1 MKKNKIKLLVI
12 FLILTFLNST
22 PSGAY
27 EGLVSVTAENEELT
41 SVLYKLAEDYD
52 LNIVISKSIA
62 GSVTVKLSDVT
73 LDDALTVI
81 LQPNNYAYSIQGDV
95 VSVYSYSEFQQIER
109 FSPLITKVFTLEN
122 SDVSSLRRTFQSM
135 KSTRGKM
142 ELNLKGNQVI
152 VTDTPDKIKQ
162 FGVVLEKLDT
172 KRELKKYKLNYAD
185 ASEVIDKIAQLIP
198 EDRGD
203 VFLDE
208 RTNSIVVKAATPLLQ
223 NIDELIEG
231 WDVQHKQV
239 LIEAK
244 ILEVTLDNNLKF
256 GVDWEYESPDTASK
270 GEPAKLDLKGAFP
283 VDLTDGGT
291 FQIGTLSSDDYQA
304 TLEMLES
311 NSNTEVLS
319 SPRIV
324 VIDNHE
330 ANILVGSEEPYIT
343 TSTDP
348 DTGWV
353 YEETKFKSVGLKLV
367 VTPKID
373 EDNYIT
379 MIVHPEVSTARRVA
393 EVDNAL
399 AIDTTQ
405 ADTTMM
411 VKDGETIVLGGL
423 MKDTKSTTEKKIP
436 FLGDIPILG
445 WFFRSTEKEV
455 KKTEI
460 LIFITPHI
468 LTNENRESVSRKEI
482 EAIMERTQTS
492 FDLICEEVDFEQE
505 EPSY

>member
-1 MKKNKIKLLVI
+1 M
-12 FLILTFLNST
+12 
-22 PSGAY
+22 
-27 EGLVSVTAENEELT
+27 
-41 SVLYKLAEDYD
+41 
-52 LNIVISKSIA
+52 
-62 GSVTVKLSDVT
+62 
-73 LDDALTVI
+73 
-81 LQPNNYAYSIQGDV
+81 
-95 VSVYSYSEFQQIER
+95 
-109 FSPLITKVFTLEN
+109 
-122 SDVSSLRRTFQSM
+122 
-135 KSTRGKM
+135 
-142 ELNLKGNQVI
+142 
-152 VTDTPDKIKQ
+152 
-162 FGVVLEKLDT
+162 
-172 KRELKKYKLNYAD
+172 
-185 ASEVIDKIAQLIP
+185 
-198 EDRGD
+198 
-203 VFLDE
+203 
-208 RTNSIVVKAATPLLQ
+208 
-223 NIDELIEG
+223 
-231 WDVQHKQV
+231 
-239 LIEAK
+239 
-244 ILEVTLDNNLKF
+244 
-256 GVDWEYESPDTASK
+256 
-270 GEPAKLDLKGAFP
+270 
-283 VDLTDGGT
+283 TDGGT

-319 SPRIV
+319 SPRVV

-411 VKDGETIVLGGL
+411 VRDGETIVLGGL

-468 LTNENRESVSRKEI
+468 LTNENRVDVCRKEI
-482 EAIMERTQTS
+482 EGVMERTQTS

>member
-1 MKKNKIKLLVI
+1 MKKRQILFLLI
-12 FLILTFLNST
+12 ILTFILF
-22 PSGAY
+22 SGNYSKAY
-27 EGLVSVTAENEELT
+27 QGLVSISAENEELST
-41 SVLYKLAEDYD
+41 VLYKLAEDYD
-52 LNIVISKSIA
+52 LNIVISKSVS
-62 GSVTVKLSDVT
+62 GNVTVKLSDVT
-73 LDDALTVI
+73 LEDALTAI
-81 LQPNNYAYSIQGDV
+81 LQPNNYAFSIEGDV

-109 FSPLITKVFTLEN
+109 FSPLVTKVFTLQN
-122 SDVSSLRRTFQSM
+122 TDVSSLRRTFQSM
-135 KSTRGKM
+135 KSSRGKM

-152 VTDTPDKIKQ
+152 ITDTPDKIKQ
-162 FGVVLEKLDT
+162 FERVLKELDT
-172 KRELKKYKLNYAD
+172 RRELKKYKLKYAEAAD
-185 ASEVIDKIAQLIP
+185 VIDKISQLIP

-223 NIDELIEG
+223 NVDELVKG

-239 LIEAK
+239 MIEAK
-244 ILEVTLDNNLKF
+244 ILEVTLDNNLQL
-256 GVDWEYESPDTASK
+256 GIDWEYDSPDTAKK
-270 GEPAKLDLKGAFP
+270 GEPAKVDLKGEFP
-283 VDLTDGGT
+283 LDLTDGGI
-291 FQIGTLSSDDYQA
+291 FQIGTLSSDDYQV
-304 TLEMLES
+304 TLEMLET

-319 SPRIV
+319 SPRVV

-330 ANILVGSEEPYIT
+330 ASILVGSEEPYIT

-353 YEETKFKSVGLKLV
+353 YEETQFKNVGLQLI

-379 MIVHPEVSTARRVA
+379 MTVHPEVSTARRVA

-411 VKDGETIVLGGL
+411 VRDGETIVLGGL
-423 MKDTKSTTEKKIP
+423 MKDTKSNTDKKIP
-436 FLGDIPILG
+436 ILGDIPILG
-445 WFFRSTEKEV
+445 YLFRSTEQET

-460 LIFITPHI
+460 LVFITPHI
-468 LTNENRESVSRKEI
+468 LTNENREEISAQEI
-482 EAIMERTQTS
+482 EDVMERSQTT

-505 EPSY
+505 ETTF

>member
-1 MKKNKIKLLVI
+1 MKKNKIVFFSI
-12 FLILTFLNST
+12 VLILMFLNS
-22 PSGAY
+22 SLGSAY
-27 EGLVSVTAENEELT
+27 QGLVSVSAENEEL
-41 SVLYKLAEDYD
+41 SNVLYKIAEDYD
-52 LNIVISKSIA
+52 LNIVISKSIT
-62 GSVTVKLSDVT
+62 GSVTVKLSDVS
-73 LDDALTVI
+73 LEDALTAI
-81 LQPNNYAYSIQGDV
+81 LQPNNYAYSIEADV
-95 VSVYSYSEFQQIER
+95 VSVYSYAEFQQIER
-109 FSPLITKVFTLEN
+109 FSPLTTRVFTLEN
-122 SDVSSLRRTFQSM
+122 ADVSSLRRTFQSM

-152 VTDTPDKIKQ
+152 ITDTPDKIKQ
-162 FGVVLEKLDT
+162 FEKVLKELDT
-172 KRELKKYKLNYAD
+172 KRELKKYKLRYAD
-185 ASEVIDKIAQLIP
+185 ASEVIDKITQLIP
-198 EDRGD
+198 EDKGD

-208 RTNSIVVKAATPLLQ
+208 RTNSIVVRAAAPLLQ
-223 NIDELIEG
+223 NIDELIKG

-239 LIEAK
+239 LIIAK

-256 GVDWEYESPDTASK
+256 GIDWEYKSPDTAKK
-270 GEPAKLDLKGAFP
+270 GEPAKVDLKGAFP
-283 VDLTDGGT
+283 VNLTDGGI
-291 FQIGTLSSDDYQA
+291 FQIGTLSSDDYQVA
-304 TLEMLES
+304 LEMLES
-311 NSNTEVLS
+311 NTNTEVLS
-319 SPRIV
+319 SPRVV

-373 EDNYIT
+373 EDDYIT
-379 MIVHPEVSTARRVA
+379 MTIHPEVSTARRVP

-423 MKDTKSTTEKKIP
+423 MKNTNSNTVKKIP
-436 FLGDIPILG
+436 LLGDIPILG
-445 WFFRSTEKEV
+445 WLFRSTVKEV

-468 LTNENRESVSRKEI
+468 LTNENRESMSHKEI
-482 EAIMERTQTS
+482 ETVMERSQTT
-492 FDLICEEVDFEQE
+492 FDLLCEEVDFEQE
-505 EPSY
+505 EPIF

>member
-1 MKKNKIKLLVI
+1 MKKNKVTFIIVVLTLI
-12 FLILTFLNST
+12 FINSNLG
-22 PSGAY
+22 SAY
-27 EGLVSVTAENEELT
+27 QGLVSVSAENEELT
-41 SVLYKLAEDYD
+41 NVLYKLAEDYD
-52 LNIVISKSIA
+52 LNIVISKSIT
-62 GSVTVKLSDVT
+62 GNVTVKLSDVT
-73 LDDALTVI
+73 LEDALTAI
-81 LQPNNYAYSIQGDV
+81 LQPNNYAYSIEANV
-95 VSVYSYSEFQQIER
+95 VSVYSYAEFQQIER
-109 FSPLITKVFTLEN
+109 FSPLITRVFTLQN
-122 SDVSSLRRTFQSM
+122 IDVSSLRRTFHSM

-152 VTDTPDKIKQ
+152 ITDTPDKIKQ
-162 FGVVLEKLDT
+162 FEKVLKELDT
-172 KRELKKYKLNYAD
+172 KRELKKYKLRYAN
-185 ASEVIDKIAQLIP
+185 ASEVIDKIVQLIP

-208 RTNSIVVKAATPLLQ
+208 RTNSVVVRAAAPLLQ
-223 NIDELIEG
+223 NIDELIKG
-231 WDVQHKQV
+231 WDVQPKQV
-239 LIEAK
+239 LIIAK
-244 ILEVTLDNNLKF
+244 ILEVTLDKNQKF
-256 GVDWEYESPDTASK
+256 GIDWEYKSPDTAKK
-270 GEPAKLDLKGAFP
+270 GDPAQIDLKGAFP
-283 VDLTDGGT
+283 VNLTDGGI
-291 FQIGTLSSDDYQA
+291 FQIGTLNSDDYQI

-311 NSNTEVLS
+311 HTDTEVLS
-319 SPRIV
+319 SPRVV
-324 VIDNHE
+324 VIDDHE

-379 MIVHPEVSTARRVA
+379 MKIHPEVSSARRVP

-423 MKDTKSTTEKKIP
+423 MKDIKSNTEKKIP
-436 FLGDIPILG
+436 ILGDIPILG
-445 WFFRSTEKEV
+445 WLFRSTEKEI

-460 LIFITPHI
+460 IVFITPHI
-468 LTNENRESVSRKEI
+468 LTSENREDMSRKEI
-482 EAIMERTQTS
+482 EGVMERSQTT
-492 FDLICEEVDFEQE
+492 FNLICEEVDFEQE
-505 EPSY
+505 EPIF